1 VAKREA
7 CQCVRPTGDAGGRPG
22 AAAQAGTPGFE
33 PYSFVDYDRHGSLLW
48 LAIAFA
54 VLAVLLAHWRG
65 LLALVG
71 GIVKTCGSACHA
83 TC

>member
-1 VAKREA
+1 VTRVAA
-7 CQCVRPTGDAGGRPG
+7 PVG
-22 AAAQAGTPGFE
+22 AAQAGTPGFE

-54 VLAVLLAHWRG
+54 VLAVLLARWRG